1 MNVVSCRADGSTL
14 NVISPTLLHIFDQ
27 TMAMLP
33 FATRTDMY
41 EALKKTDTRAADIEI
56 FLASLREEHN
66 MPGVRAQLKTLWLRH
81 VKALYPEEVEEQAAA
96 GASGAGAPVVG
107 GAVRARAT
115 TPPPTPP
122 GSPKP

>member
-1 MNVVSCRADGSTL
+1 
-14 NVISPTLLHIFDQ
+14 
-27 TMAMLP
+27 MAMLP

-96 GASGAGAPVVG
+96 GASKPSRQVAKSVTSPLLDSAMGFVFVG
-107 GAVRARAT
+107 F
-115 TPPPTPP
+115 
-122 GSPKP
+122 